1 MEFSFKNYFDEAIT
15 NMMFHGNWGPKA
27 KNKYGYDKKDLGILQ
42 NPNATEKIMRIWEK
56 TGVDFEIHFVR
67 SSVAKDYIELGQ
79 VPNDWAKSTLGIDIQ
94 PQKDTITIIFTQN
107 KGTEKIPMTAWA
119 LAHRFG
125 HAIRREKIFQDHF
138 YSQIMRDFR
147 ELILNVYKV
156 DIKHYSWQSSRY
168 DEPVLLNFAHA
179 IGTMRSARE
188 RKLVNYFEFIYEI
201 LAQYLITGKIKF
213 NPLPKKLKL
222 QHRMAWG
229 KENHLYAHSHLSEKE
244 FEEYN
249 EQLQNFAEVYEYN
262 LDSVFGSLLNKI
274 FVM

>member
-1 MEFSFKNYFDEAIT
+1 MAI
-15 NMMFHGNWGPKA
+15 GVQKPKISMA
-27 KNKYGYDKKDLGILQ
+27 TIKKTWVFLQ

-201 LAQYLITGKIKF
+201 LAQYLIT
-213 NPLPKKLKL
+213 
-222 QHRMAWG
+222 
-229 KENHLYAHSHLSEKE
+229 E
-244 FEEYN
+244 
-249 EQLQNFAEVYEYN
+249 
-262 LDSVFGSLLNKI
+262 
-274 FVM
+274 